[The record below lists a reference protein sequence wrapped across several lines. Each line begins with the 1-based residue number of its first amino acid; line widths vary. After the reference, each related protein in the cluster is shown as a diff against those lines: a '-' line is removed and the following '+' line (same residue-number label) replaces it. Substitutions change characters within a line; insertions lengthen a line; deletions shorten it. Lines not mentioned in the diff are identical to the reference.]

1 MPAVYPRWRG
11 EHGKATPFFID
22 LAGLSPLARGTPRR
36 RNEYYVSKRFIPA
49 GAGNTWWPQINSSAG
64 AVYPRWRGEHSTVSS
79 SLASNSGL
87 SPLARGTQRHMAHR
101 HHPIRFIPAGAGN
114 TRRGRGVTQ
123 PLPVYPRWR
132 GEHLKTHGIRY
143 KQSGLSP
150 LARGTRNVNRVRY
163 NSARFIPA
171 GAGNTLNGYNC
182 L

>member
-1 MPAVYPRWRG
+1 MCSPLARGTHRTNLFFPVPVRFIPAGAGNTGTMNGSALMPAVYPRWRG

-64 AVYPRWRGEHSTVSS
+64 AVYPRWRGEHSTWTRSYS
-79 SLASNSGL
+79 TAAGL

-114 TRRGRGVTQ
+114 TNDQIRNLHQ
-123 PLPVYPRWR
+123 SPVYPRWR
-132 GEHLKTHGIRY
+132 GEH
-143 KQSGLSP
+143 
-150 LARGTRNVNRVRY
+150 
-163 NSARFIPA
+163 
-171 GAGNTLNGYNC
+171 
-182 L
+182 